1 MALMSPFVLVNQK
14 QCSSTFH
21 WTESIRPVTESPSDS
36 LTEQEVRFIFSD
48 VIYIT
53 MGQIL
58 CQYHYWLI
66 IHTPFWWNPPTNVLL
81 AITHINLKVMN
92 PMSLLPAVLLFLSMW
107 VFTKRDELTT
117 KCTKW
122 LWEHYGLIWYS
133 GLWKPLIAS
142 HNWVCKQSICGWAT
156 PDSLLTIQEGLHP
169 ECVCQEK
176 PKKKKALLFKHV

>member
-1 MALMSPFVLVNQK
+1 MNQK
-14 QCSSTFH
+14 QCSSVFH

-36 LTEQEVRFIFSD
+36 LTEQEVKFIFGD

-53 MGQIL
+53 MWQIL

-66 IHTPFWWNPPTNVLL
+66 IHLQMFYLQL
-81 AITHINLKVMN
+81 QAL
-92 PMSLLPAVLLFLSMW
+92 W
-107 VFTKRDELTT
+107 VFTKRDELT

-142 HNWVCKQSICGWAT
+142 HNWVCKQSICGWAM
-156 PDSLLTIQEGLHP
+156 PDSLLTIQEGLQP
-169 ECVCQEK
+169 ECACQEK
-176 PKKKKALLFKHV
+176 KKKERKKALLFKHV